1 VLISERDQALR
12 VSARLAGGVPRLG
25 ATPLEELGEFEL
37 TIIDLS
43 AINDSTSGTHS
54 KFAGSPE
61 VVQLIGAGLNTAG
74 RFDDDNTSLLDQIL
88 TVSPIRILRNAT
100 SGGN

>member
-1 VLISERDQALR
+1 
-12 VSARLAGGVPRLG
+12 
-25 ATPLEELGEFEL
+25 
-37 TIIDLS
+37 
-43 AINDSTSGTHS
+43 
-54 KFAGSPE
+54 